1 MYCTTTVFEEK
12 YIFVDYSQ
20 VYKSRPLKKKVD
32 HSLVDICY
40 FVPFTVISSKLNI
53 TSRVFLVPGGQL
65 VLFFSLSL
73 LVVTVC
79 PEDIVTTML

>member
-20 VYKSRPLKKKVD
+20 VYKSRPLKKKTVD

-53 TSRVFLVPGGQL
+53 TSRVFLVPGGQI
-65 VLFFSLSL
+65 VLGFFFSSL
-73 LVVTVC
+73 Y
-79 PEDIVTTML
+79 